1 MHIIRILNDMS
12 SGDTFAVYTDDNIE
26 NAGINVSRQTGIDIH
41 YCAVIRKDVF
51 HDRGLSGSPDK
62 PS

>member
-1 MHIIRILNDMS
+1 MS